1 MMKKKWP
8 ISFYI
13 ALSYIILLFLIAL
26 FAPWIANH
34 EYSTQNLDHSFENPN
49 WKHFFGTDAL
59 GRDLF
64 SRLIYGTRISMII
77 ASITALTSLFI
88 GLVYGSIAGYS
99 GGWIEKMMMR
109 LVQILYTL
117 PTLVVAILVM
127 LIFGRGVFGLFMAMT
142 VTGWLGTARLIRA
155 EVKKLKS
162 RSFVEASRSLGSS
175 KSRTLIKHILPN
187 CVAPLIV
194 ELTYQ
199 IPTNILAEAF
209 LSFLGIGIPAPLPS
223 WGVLAE
229 EGWRTLQY
237 YPHLIVFPG
246 LMIFFAML
254 CFNLLGDQL
263 RDKLDPHLQ

>member
-1 MMKKKWP
+1 MKKKWP